1 LPSNESEQ
9 IMTILATGIWAT
21 GTIPSFWTGAGALWI
36 FSAAVSA
43 MDPPEAEGSRFYGW
57 LYRFTHLLAANLDR
71 VLGPVPP
78 SHSPEQHERNIS
90 DKENE

>member
-1 LPSNESEQ
+1 
-9 IMTILATGIWAT
+9 
-21 GTIPSFWTGAGALWI
+21 
-36 FSAAVSA
+36 

-71 VLGPVPP
+71 VLGPASP
-78 SHSPEQHERNIS
+78 SHSPEQHERNIT